1 MSTIGKN
8 RLAIYDLFYR
18 YPPCDYIYNKKLN
31 VLIIGNGWVGNEAFK
46 AMFWDGQYP
55 GVDLN
60 ITIASNNAKQYEEA
74 LKEKLPGLGDFADFN
89 GNRTSKYH
97 YANIDIRDVSFDEIK
112 ETGITDAMAAED
124 CMNLQNQNI
133 IVVSV
138 GASEINGLLGVII
151 SDLIKDN
158 PQRVLLAVYGSEE
171 ISAPSNVE
179 YVSFSSEVDIDTSEL
194 MKLAANINYV
204 YDAKYNNFTINRKH
218 SIEKYLAKYKKEF
231 EETPEDTGDIFIS
244 LTNFTGMDYTADSS
258 LAQAVHMPMK
268 LDYCFHGGTAVE
280 MTAELVKI
288 INEHGKKFNL
298 LAALEHKRWCAY
310 MAIRACRMPKRDELG
325 YLYSNGNNHKDDK
338 NNLHICMCE
347 CGHNGATL
355 DRASRRWGERVPD
368 EMGKFKARFKNL
380 SDLDWAS
387 LYCHQRLSDKMN
399 SSNFD
404 EIIDAVSSC
413 EGSLTDE
420 ETTDALKDY
429 EVALKKLVARQE
441 DVNALALYN
450 LAKSHA
456 R

>member
-268 LDYCFHGGTAVE
+268 LDYCFHGGTAV
-280 MTAELVKI
+280 
-288 INEHGKKFNL
+288 
-298 LAALEHKRWCAY
+298 
-310 MAIRACRMPKRDELG
+310 
-325 YLYSNGNNHKDDK
+325 
-338 NNLHICMCE
+338 
-347 CGHNGATL
+347 
-355 DRASRRWGERVPD
+355 
-368 EMGKFKARFKNL
+368 
-380 SDLDWAS
+380 
-387 LYCHQRLSDKMN
+387 
-399 SSNFD
+399 
-404 EIIDAVSSC
+404 
-413 EGSLTDE
+413 
-420 ETTDALKDY
+420 
-429 EVALKKLVARQE
+429 
-441 DVNALALYN
+441 
-450 LAKSHA
+450 
-456 R
+456 